1 MIPFFLWLST
11 SRSQVVIKSNQMT
24 AFLTQNEY
32 WETNDVVLM
41 NSLSFWI
48 KKLPLDNFLMMN
60 WEQEVENQMKKEPQ
74 ILWPSQLKS
83 DSSKNKLN
91 KR

>member
-1 MIPFFLWLST
+1 MLDL
-11 SRSQVVIKSNQMT
+11 IKSNQMT

-32 WETNDVVLM
+32 WETNDVVLT
-41 NSLSFWI
+41 NSSSFWI
-48 KKLPLDNFLMMN
+48 KKLPLGNFLMMN

-74 ILWPSQLKS
+74 ILCPSQLKS